1 MSNIEKLAI
10 ENKMIVLPENIDGNR
25 CVVTDLTQLEA
36 FAKAL
41 QSSEPVAEVRCRNG
55 EVFGYI
61 PSRVLRDMLP
71 LGTKLFTHPP
81 ATVPLEKYNKLL
93 DALKELIEE
102 KVENREYAP
111 ANVLIKITAEHRA
124 KLLIAEAEGKEG

>member
-1 MSNIEKLAI
+1 MNNIEKLAKTHCI
-10 ENKMIVLPENIDGNR
+10 GTYQNSEDGER
-25 CVVTDLTQLEA
+25 FYFRLQDLEA